1 MKRTFYTMLTSCALL
16 AAHTLFA
23 QGRVEEHIHQL
34 RDRGVRFQ
42 PVNLFAMVPPAP
54 AIDARW
60 QDVLAKAAVLRMDGP
75 RVTALLAQRP
85 EHMALVLPTAE
96 GDVVLD
102 LERTDITTDDFVVRT
117 ASGSVQQRS
126 EGIHY
131 RGSIRNTPR
140 SIAAISVFPEG
151 VMGLLSD
158 DSGERVIGRFEDDAE
173 GLHVLYHER
182 DLLIA
187 STTTCDTPDDAGGYE
202 RSKLGLDGAPKTIRC
217 VHYYWEVNYDIFQ
230 NKGSVVNAVNYVT
243 GLFNQSAILFANDG
257 IEVTLSEVFVWDV
270 PSPYTQ
276 TSTSAL
282 LDQFGVT
289 RTSFNGDM
297 AHLLGFA
304 GGGGI
309 AWLNTLCNSQARYRM
324 AYSDINST
332 YSNVP
337 TYSWSVEVVTHE
349 QGHNLGSRH
358 THACS
363 WNGNSTA
370 IDGCGP
376 TAGYTEGSCPTGPL
390 PTGTGGTIMSY
401 CHLVGSVGI
410 NFNNGFGPQPT
421 AVIVN
426 AVNGA
431 SCLTA
436 CGNSCDPPGN
446 LTVGALT
453 TSSATLAW
461 SAVGVTNYTLQWK
474 PAASGTWTTVTDLTT
489 NTYNLTGLSAST
501 AYEFRVL
508 SVCGA
513 SSSAYSTVQPFSTP
527 APCPDALEPNNTV
540 AAAAPITLPASVSAL
555 IASSSDP
562 DHYAFTIATTS
573 TINVYLSGLVAD
585 YDVRL
590 LNSGGTHLAI
600 SQNGGTNA
608 ESISYSNAVPGTYV
622 VHVYG
627 YGGAFSSTMCYTLS
641 VSAYAVQGC
650 NAPDGAQ
657 VSGITYNGAIVGWP
671 AVQGASGYELRW
683 KPSSGSTW
691 ANVSGLTATT
701 YSLAGLDPVTPYD
714 VQVRSVCPGGG
725 TQGGTS
731 AYGTLVSFTT
741 LAAPCEVAPP
751 IRVAVKVMLDGPYR
765 AQTGLMV
772 DSLRTRGL
780 LPLQEPY
787 TALGFSLAGGA
798 GTTTPVLAVTG
809 PNAIVDWVVVELRD
823 PGTYVVVEARA
834 GLLQR
839 DGDVVAADGTSPLGF
854 CSAAGNYRVAVRHRN
869 HLGCMTGV
877 AYALSSTPVSIDL
890 SQPAT
895 GTYGTNA
902 RKANGGLMNL
912 WSGNVMA
919 NGFVSYTGTDN
930 DRDPILNAIGG
941 VSPTNTVVAYSLAD
955 VNMDGSVVYTGNGND
970 RDLILSNI
978 GGTVP
983 TLTVPQQL
991 P

>member
-1 MKRTFYTMLTSCALL
+1 MKRTIYTLLTSWAVL
-16 AAHTLFA
+16 ATPMLIA
-23 QGRVEEHIHQL
+23 QGRVEERLHQL

-42 PVNLFAMVPPAP
+42 PVSLFATVPSTPATH
-54 AIDARW
+54 ARW
-60 QDVLAKAAVLRMDGP
+60 KDALAKATVLRMDGA
-75 RVTALLAQRP
+75 RVSTLLVERP
-85 EHMALVLPTAE
+85 VHMALVLPMPE
-96 GDVVLD
+96 GEMVLD
-102 LERTDITTDDFVVRT
+102 LERTEVTTSDFVVRT
-117 ASGSVQQRS
+117 ASGDVRPAPQ
-126 EGIHY
+126 GLHY
-131 RGSIRNTPR
+131 RGAIRGIPR
-140 SIAAISVFPEG
+140 SIAAISVFPDG
-151 VMGLLSD
+151 VMGLLQD
-158 DSGERVIGRFEDDAE
+158 DSGEHVLGRFEDDAE
-173 GLHVLYHER
+173 GVHVLYHER
-182 DLLIA
+182 DLLIT

-202 RSKLGLDGAPKTIRC
+202 RSKLELDGAPKTIRC
-217 VHYYWEVNYDIFQ
+217 VRYYWEVNYDIFQ
-230 NKGSVVNAVNYVT
+230 NKGSVVNTVNYVT

-257 IEVTLSEVFVWDV
+257 IDVTLSEVFVWDV

-276 TSTSAL
+276 TTTGAL
-282 LDQFGVT
+282 LDQFGIT

-309 AWLNTLCNSQARYRM
+309 AWLNTLCNSQPRFRM

-337 TYSWSVEVVTHE
+337 TYSWSVMVVSHE

-363 WNGNSTA
+363 WNGNNTA

-376 TAGYTEGSCPTGPL
+376 TAGYTEGTCPTGPL

-401 CHLVGSVGI
+401 CHLLGNVGI
-410 NFNNGFGPQPT
+410 NFINGFGPQPT
-421 AVIVN
+421 AVMVN

-431 SCLTA
+431 SCLAA
-436 CGNSCDPPGN
+436 CGTSCDPPGN
-446 LTVGALT
+446 LGVTALT
-453 TSSATLAW
+453 TNSATLSW
-461 SAVGVTNYTLQWK
+461 SAVGVTNYTLQWR
-474 PAASGTWTTVTDLTT
+474 PAGSGTWTTVTGLTS
-489 NTYNLTGLSAST
+489 NTYALTGLSAST

-513 SSSAYSTVQPFSTP
+513 ASSAYSSAQSFTTP

-540 AAAAPITLPASVSAL
+540 VTAAVVTLPASVNAL
-555 IASSSDP
+555 IAAASDA
-562 DHYAFTIATTS
+562 DHYAFTLAATS
-573 TINVYLSGLVAD
+573 TISINMGGLVAD
-585 YDVRL
+585 FDVRL
-590 LNSGGTHLAI
+590 LNAAGTQLAI
-600 SQNGGTNA
+600 SQNGSTA
-608 ESISYSNAVPGTYV
+608 PESITFNSAAPGTYV

-627 YGGAFSSTMCYTLS
+627 FNGAFSSTMCYALS
-641 VSAYAVQGC
+641 VSAFAPQGC
-650 NAPDGAQ
+650 NAPSGAQ
-657 VSGITYNGAIVGWP
+657 VSAISFNGATVSWP
-671 AVQGASGYELRW
+671 PVQGATGYELRW
-683 KPSSGSTW
+683 KPSLGSTW
-691 ANVSGLTATT
+691 TNVSGITGTT
-701 YSLAGLDPVTPYD
+701 RVLGGLAPVTSYD
-714 VQVRSVCPGGG
+714 VQVRSVCSGSG

-731 AYGTLVSFTT
+731 PYGTLVTFTT

-751 IRVAVKVMLDGPYR
+751 IRLAVKVMLDGPYR

-787 TALGFSLAGGA
+787 TALGFSLAAGA
-798 GTTTPVLAVTG
+798 TTTSPVLAVTG
-809 PNAIVDWVVVELRD
+809 PNAIVDWIVVELRD
-823 PGTYVVVEARA
+823 PVTYAMVEARA

-839 DGDVVAADGTSPLGF
+839 DGDVVAVDGTSPLGF

-869 HLGCMTGV
+869 HLGCMTG
-877 AYALSSTPVSIDL
+877 AAFALSATPLSIDL

-912 WSGNVMA
+912 WSGNVLA

-970 RDLILSNI
+970 RDPILSNI
-978 GGTVP
+978 GGIVP
-983 TLTVPQQL
+983 TLSVPQQL